1 MARAASQASQKAG
14 RALHQVALL
23 PCLSDNYVFL
33 LREAGGKVAVVDP
46 GEKGML
52 GKLKQELDGLGWEA
66 PSFILNTHHHFDH
79 TDANLELK
87 AAFDLT
93 IIGPAADAARI
104 PGIDLAYGEGDEFSI
119 GASKFRVFDTPGHTR
134 GHISFFLDDPAGP
147 ALFPGDTLFTLGCG
161 RLFEGTPDQMWASLS
176 KFSELP
182 DDTRVYGAHE
192 YTLSNAKFAV
202 SVEPENARLAER
214 YREIV
219 ADRERG
225 LPTVPSTLAKERQ
238 TNPFLRPN
246 SADIRRNLGFGAAA
260 SDAEVFAAIRG
271 AKDNF

>member
-1 MARAASQASQKAG
+1 M
-14 RALHQVALL
+14 
-23 PCLSDNYVFL
+23 
-33 LREAGGKVAVVDP
+33 
-46 GEKGML
+46 
-52 GKLKQELDGLGWEA
+52 
-66 PSFILNTHHHFDH
+66 
-79 TDANLELK
+79 
-87 AAFDLT
+87 
-93 IIGPAADAARI
+93 
-104 PGIDLAYGEGDEFSI
+104 
-119 GASKFRVFDTPGHTR
+119 FDTPGHTR
-134 GHISFFLDDPAGP
+134 GHISFFLDDPDSP

-161 RLFEGTPDQMWASLS
+161 RLFEGTPEQMWASLS

-225 LPTVPSTLAKERQ
+225 LPTVPSTLAEERK

-271 AKDNF
+271 AKDKF